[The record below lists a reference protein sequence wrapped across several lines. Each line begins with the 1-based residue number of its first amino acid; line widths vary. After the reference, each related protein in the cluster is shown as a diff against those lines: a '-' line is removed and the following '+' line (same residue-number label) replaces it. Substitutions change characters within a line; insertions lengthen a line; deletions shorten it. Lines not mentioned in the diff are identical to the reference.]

1 MRFAAPFA
9 LTLILAACGTP
20 QERCIRSATQ
30 EVRTLDRLI
39 AETEAN
45 LARGYAYESREVVR
59 HVWTVCDDYVGPR
72 RRHARPM
79 CFEPVFRTVERP
91 VAIDPAVEARKLD
104 GLKERRVALA
114 RRATDDV
121 AQCQANFPEDQ

>member
-1 MRFAAPFA
+1 MRLTAPLV
-9 LTLILAACGTP
+9 LTLILTACGTP

-30 EVRTLDRLI
+30 ETRTLDRLI

-59 HVWTVCDDYVGPR
+59 HVWTVCDDHIGPD
-72 RRHARPM
+72 RRHVRHM

-91 VAIDPAVEARKLD
+91 VAIDPEVEARKLD
-104 GLKERRVALA
+104 GLKARRAALA
-114 RRATDDV
+114 RRAAADV
-121 AQCQANFPEDQ
+121 AQCRAQFPDGQ

>member
-1 MRFAAPFA
+1 MRFAAPLA

-45 LARGYAYESREVVR
+45 LARGYEYESREVVR
-59 HVWTVCDDYVGPR
+59 HVWTWCNDYIGRDR
-72 RRHARPM
+72 RPVRHM

-91 VAIDPAVEARKLD
+91 VAIDPEVEARKLD
-104 GLKERRVALA
+104 GLKTRRAALA
-114 RRATDDV
+114 RRAAAGV
-121 AQCQANFPEDQ
+121 AQCRAQFPEAQ